1 MYFVDFR
8 KAFDTVGLKELF
20 LKMRLNGVSDLFYQ
34 VIKDMYAKTELCV
47 KVDSNHTTDFFASD
61 IGVCQGENLSLIFLN
76 YL

>member
-1 MYFVDFR
+1 LFDFR

-20 LKMRLNGVSDLFYQ
+20 LKMGLNRVSDLFYK

>member
-1 MYFVDFR
+1 M
-8 KAFDTVGLKELF
+8 GLN
-20 LKMRLNGVSDLFYQ
+20 RVSDLFYQ
-34 VIKDMYAKTELCV
+34 VIKDMYAKTELCE